1 MKPIRKIIYFFIC
14 LFCINYAGFSLAEF
28 SYTSF
33 SSDSMELSFSSDLIV

>member
-1 MKPIRKIIYFFIC
+1 MKPIRKIIYIFIC
-14 LFCINYAGFSLAEF
+14 LFCINYAGFSLPEF